1 MIKIA
6 GSLPV
11 RTRLPITAWVLAGLV
26 VVVSLMQV
34 NVAAEHSML
43 IAEQA
48 TKPAKEPYHASLTD
62 MLGALRAL

>member
-1 MIKIA
+1 MTKIA
-6 GSLPV
+6 GTLPV
-11 RTRLPITAWVLAGLV
+11 RTRLPITAWVLGGLV
-26 VVVSLMQV
+26 ALFSLMQV
-34 NVAAEHSML
+34 NVAAEQAML